1 MSVISSLMIIFPLN
15 PIGFDYG
22 LMMGYLNLMN
32 PKILL
37 IKIYE
42 PSVAEREGF
51 IG

>member
-1 MSVISSLMIIFPLN
+1 
-15 PIGFDYG
+15 
-22 LMMGYLNLMN
+22 MN

-51 IG
+51 IGQLMMDLMNLIRFHIPSPWIRTN